1 MITIPQLTAQAL
13 AAFLAQETKGR
24 FVASQSGLTELLP
37 FAARLT
43 MECIGNSD
51 ALYHDIEHTML
62 VTLVGHDIL
71 VGRAMAR
78 ATTADDYANF
88 ILACLTH
95 DIGYV
100 RGIVQGDE
108 DDAFVADLSGRK
120 VQLPVGSSDAA
131 LAPYHVDRSKLF
143 VIERFDAVEGVD
155 AARIAKAIEY
165 TRFPYA
171 TTPTA
176 DIDDLNEEEGL
187 LLRAADL
194 IGQLGDPN
202 YIRKSNALFHEF
214 EEIGLNKKLG
224 YATPA
229 DIVYKFPQFYWTNVA
244 PQIQL
249 AIRYLNVTTS
259 GRQWIAN
266 LHGNV
271 FRAEREVEALLQHS
285 EVGRLAR
292 CLLPVLSSTPSENAA
307 SIVTVRSARSTMI
320 LSPGP
325 LRQSPLRRPDR
336 RPDILRARQ
345 TWSRRLRLVNG
356 RKQVSPICARAHLIN
371 RCWRHEVAVLTY
383 LPSPTER
390 PKHRRKAERNIG

>member
-13 AAFLAQETKGR
+13 GSYLSKEIEGR
-24 FVASQSGLTELLP
+24 FGSSHAGLTDLLP

-43 MECIGNSD
+43 LECIGNSD
-51 ALYHDIEHTML
+51 ALYHNIEHTML

-71 VGRAMAR
+71 AGRALQR
-78 ATTADDYANF
+78 TTTATAYANF
-88 ILACLTH
+88 ILGCLAH

-100 RGIVQGDE
+100 RGIVHGDE
-108 DDAFVADLSGRK
+108 DGVYVADLSGRK

-143 VIERFDAVEGVD
+143 VFERLDSVEEVD
-155 AARIAKAIEY
+155 AARIARAIEY

-171 TTPTA
+171 DTPKG

-202 YIRKSNALFHEF
+202 YMRKSNALFHEF
-214 EEIGLNKKLG
+214 EETGLNKTLG

-249 AIRYLNVTTS
+249 AIRYLNVTSS

-266 LHGNV
+266 LHSNV
-271 FRAEREVEALLQHS
+271 FRAEREVN
-285 EVGRLAR
+285 
-292 CLLPVLSSTPSENAA
+292 LS
-307 SIVTVRSARSTMI
+307 
-320 LSPGP
+320 GP
-325 LRQSPLRRPDR
+325 QR
-336 RPDILRARQ
+336 
-345 TWSRRLRLVNG
+345 
-356 RKQVSPICARAHLIN
+356 
-371 RCWRHEVAVLTY
+371 
-383 LPSPTER
+383 
-390 PKHRRKAERNIG
+390 